1 MSEKVRLEGHLRRMR
16 ITAVLALI
24 MAGGAILAAFVLPY
38 RGSAVASP
46 LTVTLVA
53 VAGALWVGFSANRD
67 AANRMEK
74 IRRAFAVHGDEDRLL
89 FDHWLV
95 YVVILVRLEI
105 MVVGGLVVALWGLG
119 PVFGVWVLVLGLLM
133 IGLTW
138 PTARKSRLLLGRA
151 RALRSED
158 EVPAGA

>member
-1 MSEKVRLEGHLRRMR
+1 MISSVNLQTHLRKMR
-16 ITAVLALI
+16 ITAMVALI
-24 MAGGAILAAFVLPY
+24 VAIGVVFAAFMLPY

-74 IRRAFAVHGDEDRLL
+74 IRRAFTVHGDEARLL
-89 FDHWLV
+89 SDHWLV
-95 YVVILVRLEI
+95 YVVILVRLQI
-105 MVVGGLVVALWGLG
+105 MVLGGLVVALWGLG

-158 EVPAGA
+158 EVAAAE

>member
-1 MSEKVRLEGHLRRMR
+1 MFCYQCEQTAKGEGCTK
-16 ITAVLALI
+16 IGVCGKQPDVAALQYLLI
-24 MAGGAILAAFVLPY
+24 YALKGL
-38 RGSAVASP
+38 S
-46 LTVTLVA
+46 LVA

-74 IRRAFAVHGDEDRLL
+74 IRRAFAVHGDEARLL